1 MSAVRVQAWRG
12 RAGQERRGAYAEQ
25 GIRCNAILPG
35 PTMTGIAGPT
45 PHVDPRR
52 HSPPAAGARAPR
64 AQPEQMASVA
74 VFLASDAASF
84 VNGAIVPVDAAWS
97 AA

>member
-1 MSAVRVQAWRG
+1 MVGITKNVAW
-12 RAGQERRGAYAEQ
+12 AYAKE

-35 PTMTGIAGPT
+35 PTLTGIAGPT
-45 PHVDPRR
+45 PNFDPAGSARLQPVL
-52 HSPPAAGARAPR
+52 SLPAGLAEPD
-64 AQPEQMASVA
+64 QMAAVA

-97 AA
+97 AG

>member
-1 MSAVRVQAWRG
+1 VVGLTKNVAW
-12 RAGQERRGAYAEQ
+12 AYAKE
-25 GIRCNAILPG
+25 GIRCNAIPPG
-35 PTMTGIAGPT
+35 PTVTGIAGRT
-45 PHVDPRR
+45 PNWDP
-52 HSPPAAGARAPR
+52 AGAARL
-64 AQPEQMASVA
+64 QPVLSLPSSLAEPDQMAAVA